1 MKDFKNIC
9 ITYFLILGL
18 MLLINRSSI
27 YEISWLVFPLTSII
41 ILAIMVIIFIKL
53 NVNLK
58 SVLIFFSIILILMMI
73 IAIDSNSLFGKYSDY
88 GLYIPSL
95 VFPLELLIALA
106 ILTLPFQWI
115 IALLIKY
122 NLLNYSCIIV
132 LICIITIAMMTLSV
146 MKLFKRKK

>member
-1 MKDFKNIC
+1 MKDCRNIC

-18 MLLINRSSI
+18 MLLINRSRI

-58 SVLIFFSIILILMMI
+58 SLLIFFSIILILMMI

-88 GLYIPSL
+88 GLYIPPL
-95 VFPLELLIALA
+95 VFPLELLIVLA
-106 ILTLPFQWI
+106 ILTIPFQWI

-132 LICIITIAMMTLSV
+132 PICIIIIAIMTLSV